1 MSFIKDI
8 VRFVNQLE
16 VEVDDLEKDEF
27 IIAYND
33 GDIYDWHTTHFDD
46 SVSLGIEYGDYD
58 AKATLLERLK
68 TIIENNS

>member
-8 VRFVNQLE
+8 LRLVNQLE
-16 VEVDDLEKDEF
+16 AEVEELEKDEF

-33 GDIYDWHTTHFDD
+33 GDIFEWHTTHFDD
-46 SVSLGIEYGDYD
+46 SVSLGIGYGDYD

-68 TIIENNS
+68 AIIENNS